1 MVRAV
6 HSVWS
11 ARRSFAEMAP
21 NRMRCESE
29 ASSPVPRSLP
39 GFENIRRYRS
49 SNGLHIAKLL
59 PGDYYVTM
67 EDEVLDTILGSCVSA
82 CIRNPRLGIGG
93 MNHFM
98 LPRPSGSGNDTW
110 ENIAG
115 RATRYGSASMEKL
128 INRIL
133 HVGGTRADL
142 EVKIF
147 GGGKVLSSLS
157 DVGSHNV
164 IFVREF
170 LKQEGLRVTSED
182 VGDVFPRHV
191 QYFPLTG
198 RVRVRH
204 LSSRQDVVKE
214 EQSYLRGLDK
224 APVAG
229 EIDLF

>member
-1 MVRAV
+1 MQL
-6 HSVWS
+6 
-11 ARRSFAEMAP
+11 
-21 NRMRCESE
+21 E
-29 ASSPVPRSLP
+29 AANAANLPRPLP
-39 GFENIRRYRS
+39 GFENIRRYRNS
-49 SNGLHIAKLL
+49 TGALIAKLL
-59 PGDYYVTM
+59 PGDYYVTR
-67 EDEVLDTILGSCVSA
+67 EDEVLDTVLGSCVSA
-82 CIRNPRLGIGG
+82 CIRNPRLRVGG

-98 LPRPSGSGNDTW
+98 LPRPSGTGNDTW
-110 ENIAG
+110 ESVAG
-115 RATRYGSASMEKL
+115 RATRYGTASMEQL
-128 INRIL
+128 INQIL
-133 HVGGTRADL
+133 SVGGTRGDL

-170 LKQEGLRVTSED
+170 LRQEGLRVSSED
-182 VGDVFPRHV
+182 VGDVYPRHV

-204 LSSRQDVVKE
+204 LNSRQEVARE
-214 EQSYLRGLDK
+214 EQQYLNGLDK

>member
-1 MVRAV
+1 M
-6 HSVWS
+6 
-11 ARRSFAEMAP
+11 
-21 NRMRCESE
+21 
-29 ASSPVPRSLP
+29 PRSLP
-39 GFENIRRYRS
+39 GFENIRRYR
-49 SNGLHIAKLL
+49 NATGAWIAKLL
-59 PGDYYVTM
+59 PGDYYVTR
-67 EDEVLDTILGSCVSA
+67 EDEVLDTVLGSCVSA
-82 CIRNPRLGIGG
+82 CIRNPRLKIGG

-110 ENIAG
+110 ESLAG
-115 RATRYGSASMEKL
+115 RATRYGTASMEQL

-133 HVGGTRADL
+133 NAGGTRADL

-157 DVGSHNV
+157 DVGNHNV
-164 IFVREF
+164 IFVRDF
-170 LKQEGLRVTSED
+170 LRQEGLKVSSED
-182 VGDVFPRHV
+182 VGDTCPRHV

-204 LSSRQDVVKE
+204 LSSRQDVAKE
-214 EQSYLRGLDK
+214 EQQYLKGLDK

>member
-1 MVRAV
+1 M
-6 HSVWS
+6 
-11 ARRSFAEMAP
+11 
-21 NRMRCESE
+21 
-29 ASSPVPRSLP
+29 L
-39 GFENIRRYRS
+39 
-49 SNGLHIAKLL
+49 IAKLL
-59 PGDYYVTM
+59 PGDYYVTR
-67 EDEVLDTILGSCVSA
+67 EDEVLDTVLGSCVSA
-82 CIRNPRLGIGG
+82 CIRNPKLKVGG

-110 ENIAG
+110 ESLAG
-115 RATRYGSASMEKL
+115 RATRYGTASMEQL

-157 DVGSHNV
+157 DVGNHNV
-164 IFVREF
+164 TFVRDF
-170 LKQEGLRVTSED
+170 LKQEGLKVSSED
-182 VGDVFPRHV
+182 VGDSCPRHV

-204 LSSRQDVVKE
+204 LTSRVDVANE
-214 EQSYLRGLDK
+214 ETKYLKGLDK